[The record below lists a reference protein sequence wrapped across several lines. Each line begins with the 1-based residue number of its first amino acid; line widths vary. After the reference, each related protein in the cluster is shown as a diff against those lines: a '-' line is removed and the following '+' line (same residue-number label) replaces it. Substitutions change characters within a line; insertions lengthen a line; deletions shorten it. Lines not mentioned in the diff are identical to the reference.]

1 MTINYITDEMIID
14 WLKDN
19 LSEERFL
26 HTMGVYETAQQL
38 AEKFGMD
45 KNKAAIAG
53 LLHDC
58 AKEIPFDEMQNIAIR
73 ENLNIDKSWI
83 NCKKILHAPISAYL
97 AKTYFK
103 ISDKEIL
110 DAIYFHTVG
119 KKDMTLLDKI
129 VFIADKIENKTRE
142 EKYAEPI
149 RQVLNSTN
157 SLDKAILKSIE
168 LTIKS
173 LVDRELEINFQT
185 VDFYNYLLDLT
196 AVKQ

>member
-1 MTINYITDEMIID
+1 MTINYITTDTITD
-14 WLKDN
+14 WLKEH

-26 HTMGVYETAQQL
+26 HTMGVYEMAEEL
-38 AEKFGMD
+38 AEKFGAD
-45 KNKAAIAG
+45 KNKAGIAA

-58 AKEIPFDEMQNIAIR
+58 AKEIPFEEMQEIAYR
-73 ENLNIDKSWI
+73 ENLAIDKSWI

-103 ISDKEIL
+103 ISDKEII

-129 VFIADKIENKTRE
+129 VFIADKIETKTRE
-142 EKYAEPI
+142 IEYAQPI
-149 RQVLNSTN
+149 RDVLNATN

-185 VDFYNYLLDLT
+185 VDFYNYLLKMS
-196 AVKQ
+196 VK